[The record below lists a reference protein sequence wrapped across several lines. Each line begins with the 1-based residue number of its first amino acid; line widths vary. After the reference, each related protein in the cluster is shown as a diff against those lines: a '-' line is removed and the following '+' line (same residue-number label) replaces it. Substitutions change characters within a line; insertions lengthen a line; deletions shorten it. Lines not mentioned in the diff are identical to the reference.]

1 MKIKFSDMSG
11 MIAEEIIKVLTPTI
25 RKIIR
30 EEVSRGVSKI
40 IKEQQSMSL
49 VQKETANNINEDA
62 KGIIAQRARNRA
74 RNILENKLRSDD
86 PYASLILEAEDPQEE
101 INMRAKQQLNKPM
114 IKSAHIDNSN
124 FAMPENIDFSDRLD
138 QLGI

>member
-40 IKEQQSMSL
+40 IKEQQSMSF
-49 VQKETANNINEDA
+49 VEKETASINEDA
-62 KGIIAQRARNRA
+62 KGMIAQRARNRA

>member
-1 MKIKFSDMSG
+1 MSG

-40 IKEQQSMSL
+40 IKEQQSMSF
-49 VQKETANNINEDA
+49 VEKETASINEDA
-62 KGIIAQRARNRA
+62 KGMIAQRARNRA